1 MDTWDKFLE
10 DCIKDDRALKRQSRE
25 MEIHTLEHSDN
36 LSSDIVQS
44 ILRQEKEL
52 REILDEDIGDHR
64 QWLMQRKE
72 VSNEQT

>member
-52 REILDEDIGDHR
+52 REILDEDISDHR